1 VTLTSQETSAAEPA
15 ARPELAQVDVL
26 IIGAGF
32 SGLCVARGLRR
43 RGFSFRI
50 LERAGDVGGTWRDN
64 TYPGCAC
71 DIPSPLYSFSFAQRA
86 GWTRLFPR
94 QPEIL
99 DYLRDFAARRRLLE
113 HTRFGAE
120 VTGARWDERSGT
132 WAVTEAD
139 GTRHVARALV
149 SAIGALAVPS
159 VPKLPGLD
167 TFAGPT
173 MHSATWDHDLD
184 LRGQR
189 VAVIGTGASA
199 IQFVPQ
205 IVERVAHLTLV
216 QRTPPW
222 VVPKPDVPF
231 SDRRRLLRRF
241 PPYRWYDRAR
251 MFWIHEARRK
261 GFTDSAADSAV
272 AGSDSAA
279 DSAADQSDS
288 AAAGPATP
296 EGSAEGVASMV
307 LAERL
312 ARSQLRRQVPDP
324 ELRAA
329 LTPDYAIG
337 CKRLLISSDYY
348 PALSRPNVTVTTSGI
363 SAVRPDRIVTE
374 DGTEHP
380 VDVIIFATGFDT
392 QHGLAAVPVVGRD
405 GLDLERRWRDG
416 LEAYLGTT
424 VSGFPNYF
432 VMMGPNSGLGHNSQI
447 FMIEAQ
453 ARYTVSAL
461 AGMRRRRIRSVE
473 VRPEV
478 ERAYN
483 TWVQGRLAGSVW
495 QAGGCRSWY
504 QHARTGRNTLLW
516 PSSTIEFWRRTHR
529 ARLSDYRRDVAGS
542 LGKT

>member
-1 VTLTSQETSAAEPA
+1 VTLTSRDPSPEVATE
-15 ARPELAQVDVL
+15 RPDLAQVDVL

-113 HTRFGAE
+113 HIRFGAE

-132 WAVTEAD
+132 WSVTEAD
-139 GTRHVARALV
+139 GSRHVARAVV

-159 VPKLPGLD
+159 VPRLPGLD

-184 LRGQR
+184 LRGKR

-205 IVERVAHLTLV
+205 IVDRVAHLTLV

-222 VVPKPDVPF
+222 IVPKLDLPF
-231 SDRRRLLRRF
+231 SDRRRLWRRF

-261 GFTDSAADSAV
+261 GFTD
-272 AGSDSAA
+272 
-279 DSAADQSDS
+279 
-288 AAAGPATP
+288 AAASSPAASGPAASGP
-296 EGSAEGVASMV
+296 AAKGEASMV
-307 LAERL
+307 VAERL
-312 ARSQLRRQVPDP
+312 ARAQLRRQLPDP
-324 ELRAA
+324 VLRAA

-348 PALSRPNVTVTTSGI
+348 PALSRSNVTVATSGI
-363 SAVRPDRIVTE
+363 RAVRPDRIVTE
-374 DGTEHP
+374 DGAEHP

-453 ARYTVSAL
+453 ARYTVSCL
-461 AGMRRRRIRSVE
+461 AAMRRRRVRSVE

-483 TWVQGRLAGSVW
+483 TWVQNRLAGSVW

-504 QHARTGRNTLLW
+504 QHTRTGRNTLLW

-529 ARLSDYRRDVAGS
+529 ARLSDYHRDVAGS

>member
-1 VTLTSQETSAAEPA
+1 VSVSSQEARAGAPA
-15 ARPELAQVDVL
+15 GTTGRELGQVDVL

-71 DIPSPLYSFSFAQRA
+71 DIPSPLYSYSFAQRA

-99 DYLRDFAARRRLLE
+99 DYLRDFASRRRLLE
-113 HTRFGAE
+113 HIRFDTE
-120 VTGARWDERSGT
+120 VTGARWVEATGT
-132 WAVTEAD
+132 WEVTTAAGE
-139 GTRHVARALV
+139 RHVARAVV
-149 SAIGALAVPS
+149 SAIGALHVPAT
-159 VPKLPGLD
+159 PRLPGLD

-173 MHSATWDHDLD
+173 MHSATWDHGLD
-184 LRGQR
+184 LRGKR

-199 IQFVPQ
+199 IQFVPR
-205 IVERVAHLTLV
+205 IVDQVEHLTLF

-222 VVPKPDVPF
+222 IVPKRDVPF
-231 SDRRRLLRRF
+231 TGRQRLLRRLA
-241 PPYRWYDRAR
+241 PCRWYGRAR
-251 MFWIHEARRK
+251 LFWMHESRRK
-261 GFTDSAADSAV
+261 GFTGGPEDAQGDGTAGLAA
-272 AGSDSAA
+272 
-279 DSAADQSDS
+279 
-288 AAAGPATP
+288 
-296 EGSAEGVASMV
+296 
-307 LAERL
+307 AERL

-324 ELRAA
+324 QLRAK

-348 PALSRPNVTVTTSGI
+348 PAVSRANATVDTAGI
-363 SAVRPDRIVTE
+363 REVLPDRIVTE
-374 DGTEHP
+374 DGAEHP
-380 VDVIIFATGFDT
+380 VDVIIFGTGFDT
-392 QHGLAAVPVVGRD
+392 QHGLAAVPVTGRG
-405 GLDLERRWRDG
+405 GLDLARRWVSG
-416 LEAYLGTT
+416 MEAYLGTT

-453 ARYTVSAL
+453 ARYAVSCL
-461 AGMRRRRIRSVE
+461 AAMRRRRVRSVE

-478 ERAYN
+478 EREYN
-483 TWVQGRLAGSVW
+483 DWVQRCLDGSVW

-504 QHARTGRNTLLW
+504 QHAETGRNTLLW

-529 ARLSDYRRDVAGS
+529 ARLSDYRRG
-542 LGKT
+542 